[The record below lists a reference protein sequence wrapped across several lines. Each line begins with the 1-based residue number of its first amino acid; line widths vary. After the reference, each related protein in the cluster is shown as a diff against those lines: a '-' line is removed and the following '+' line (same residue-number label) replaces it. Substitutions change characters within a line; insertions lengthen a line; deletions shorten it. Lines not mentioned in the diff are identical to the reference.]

1 MTFKITNA
9 TELKNSKGT
18 YLIYGAPG
26 MGKTTALK
34 YLPGKTLVLDVD
46 RTSKVLKG
54 CKNIDIIEVDNINTW
69 DFWEKLIIEL
79 YNNYRS
85 KYDNIA
91 VDNVSELERCILSD
105 LGSKGRNKG
114 VPSQGDYQYMQ
125 FRLVNSLRYM
135 KNLDCNIIWTAWE
148 TTDLYTTAEGQQF
161 NRSYPQINGKILNNV
176 LGLCDVVAR
185 LMINGEGQRGFVM
198 TATNSIFAKN
208 QLDDRK
214 GCLQHELIL
223 AGDAI
228 DEKTKTVPADSSK

>member
-54 CKNIDIIEVDNINTW
+54 CKYIDIIEVDNINTW
-69 DFWEKLIIEL
+69 DFWEQLILEL
-79 YNNYRS
+79 YKNYKG

-148 TTDLYTTAEGQQF
+148 TTDLYTTADGQQF
-161 NRSYPQINGKILNNV
+161 NRTYPQINGKILNNV

-198 TATNSIFAKN
+198 SATNSIFAKN

-214 GCLQHELIL
+214 GCLQNELIL

-228 DEKTKTVPADSSK
+228 DEKTKTVPAGPTK

>member
-1 MTFKITNA
+1 MTLQITNA
-9 TELKNSKGT
+9 ADIKATKGT
-18 YLIYGAPG
+18 YLIYGPPG

-54 CKNIDIIEVDNINTW
+54 CKNIDIVQVDNINTW

-79 YNNYRS
+79 YENYRG

-105 LGSKGRNKG
+105 LGSQGKNKG

-135 KNLDCNIIWTAWE
+135 KNLDMNIIWTAWE
-148 TTDLYTTAEGQQF
+148 ITDSFQDANGQYY
-161 NRSYPQINGKILNNV
+161 NRAFPQINHKIMNNV
-176 LGLCDVVAR
+176 LGLCDVVGKLA
-185 LMINGEGQRGFVM
+185 INSEGQRGFIL
-198 TATNSIFAKN
+198 TASNSTYAKN

-223 AGDAI
+223 VGDAVG
-228 DEKTKTVPADSSK
+228 EGTKTVSKGSTK

>member
-9 TELKNSKGT
+9 ADLKNSKGT

-54 CKNIDIIEVDNINTW
+54 CKYIDIIEVDNINTW
-69 DFWEKLIIEL
+69 DFWEQLILEL
-79 YNNYRS
+79 YKNYKG

-135 KNLDCNIIWTAWE
+135 KNLNCNIIWTAWE
-148 TTDLYTTAEGQQF
+148 TTDLYTTADGQQF
-161 NRSYPQINGKILNNV
+161 NRTYPQINGKILNNV

-198 TATNSIFAKN
+198 SATNSIFAKN

-214 GCLQHELIL
+214 GCLQNELIL